1 MKSFNDDHYYRNI
14 IITTAIQM
22 NWTERKNSEKSLCK
36 IPKER
41 IKLYGLI
48 CVFSHLLMFVVFI
61 LPPKTKNKTKNSY
74 LQNLYYCQMF
84 IVHFLLSFGSL
95 SMDFSHFF
103 YVSFFFFFLLLLLLF
118 CLLYIHFILYSGLF
132 CQQQAHKYT
141 HTNIT
146 CSTNRPLYLKPI
158 NLFFYQHFGRISSF
172 VSLVCFFSFSVFSFF
187 SLFWFNCKCIQVE

>member
-95 SMDFSHFF
+95 SMDFSHFLC
-103 YVSFFFFFLLLLLLF
+103 FFFFVVVILSSLHSF
-118 CLLYIHFILYSGLF
+118 HFIFGFVLSTTSTQVHIQISHVLPIDP
-132 CQQQAHKYT
+132 YT
-141 HTNIT
+141 
-146 CSTNRPLYLKPI
+146 
-158 NLFFYQHFGRISSF
+158 
-172 VSLVCFFSFSVFSFF
+172 
-187 SLFWFNCKCIQVE
+187 

>member
-41 IKLYGLI
+41 LYGLI
-48 CVFSHLLMFVVFI
+48 CVFFSFTYVVVFI

-103 YVSFFFFFLLLLLLF
+103 YVSFFFLLLLCF
-118 CLLYIHFILYSGLF
+118 VFFTFISFLYSGFVLSTTST
-132 CQQQAHKYT
+132 QVHTYKY
-141 HTNIT
+141 HM
-146 CSTNRPLYLKPI
+146 
-158 NLFFYQHFGRISSF
+158 FYQSTPI
-172 VSLVCFFSFSVFSFF
+172 LET
-187 SLFWFNCKCIQVE
+187 N